1 MKILFS
7 FIFLLIS
14 ASLFGAGSSSDNN
27 KSDVSSNYL
36 KAEKLINKK
45 NYEKAIDLLSELLGE
60 KPDGYTKSDVFNYL
74 GFANRKKQQPN
85 YELAEK
91 YYLEALTLDPNHVG
105 ALEYLGELYVELN
118 QVDKAKDLLER
129 LKNAAGENSEE
140 YKELFTLINN

>member
-7 FIFLLIS
+7 FIFFLIS

-36 KAEKLINKK
+36 KAEKLIEKK

-60 KPDGYTKSDVFNYL
+60 KPDGFTKSDVLNYL

-105 ALEYLGELYVELN
+105 ALEYLGELYIDMN
-118 QVDKAKDLLER
+118 QVDHAKDLMER

-140 YKELFTLINN
+140 YKELFALINN

>member
-1 MKILFS
+1 
-7 FIFLLIS
+7 LIS

-60 KPDGYTKSDVFNYL
+60 KPDGYAKSDVLNYL

-118 QVDKAKDLLER
+118 RVDKAKDLLER

>member
-7 FIFLLIS
+7 FIFLCIS

-27 KSDVSSNYL
+27 KSDVSSDYL
-36 KAEKLINKK
+36 KAEKLIKKK
-45 NYEKAIDLLSELLGE
+45 NYEKAIGLLSDLLDE
-60 KPDGYTKSDVFNYL
+60 KPNGFTKSDVLNYL

-91 YYLEALTLDPNHVG
+91 YYLEALTLDPNHIG
-105 ALEYLGELYVELN
+105 ALEYLGELYVDVN
-118 QVDKAKDLLER
+118 QIDQAKDLLER

-140 YKELFTLINN
+140 YKELFALINN

>member
-7 FIFLLIS
+7 FIFLFVS

-27 KSDVSSNYL
+27 KSDASSNYL
-36 KAEKLINKK
+36 KAEKLIEKK

-60 KPDGYTKSDVFNYL
+60 KPDGFTKSDVLNYL

-105 ALEYLGELYVELN
+105 ALEYLGELYIDMN
-118 QVDKAKDLLER
+118 QVDQAKDLMER

-140 YKELFTLINN
+140 YKELFALINN